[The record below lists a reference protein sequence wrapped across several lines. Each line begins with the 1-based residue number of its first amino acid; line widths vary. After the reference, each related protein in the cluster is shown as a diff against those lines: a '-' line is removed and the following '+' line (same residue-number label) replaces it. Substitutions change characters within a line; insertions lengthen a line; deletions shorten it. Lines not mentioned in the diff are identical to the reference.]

1 MTGLSHTPA
10 LVLVAAAYTA
20 GSVAGAALG
29 GPWWLTAFL
38 ASLLGAAVLL
48 RDGGTRWLVVLAAI
62 CAASA
67 GHARLEASD
76 AAPPPPLAAVRG
88 VHEVVGVARDDAVTA
103 GTRVR
108 IDLDVESVDGTPV
121 EGGLRLTLPA
131 PRDPIQAGDRLRF
144 TGAVEPPPALE
155 AFDYAAFLRSR
166 DIYVTSAFP
175 SSWERLG
182 RVDQGWRGDLAALQ
196 RETVSRIER
205 SLPEP
210 AAALAAGVLVGERR
224 TMPADIT
231 EALRVTGTTHLVVV
245 SGQNVALLL
254 GLAVAAMTAVVSRR
268 IAAIVALVLLPPY
281 VVFVG
286 ADPPVVRAAV
296 MAIGVAFASLG
307 GRRTPGWVYLLHA
320 VAVMLAIDPT
330 LVRDVAFQ
338 LSATA
343 TAGVILVAP
352 VLRDAALSRW
362 GALQRPALAAVVE
375 TFATATGAALA
386 VLPVQVAA
394 FERLS
399 PWTVPANVAIAP
411 LYEATVAVAALAGA
425 LGGFEV
431 AAGGLR
437 ETARFVPE
445 AFLAVVQVFARLPA
459 ADVPVSAPLLA
470 GLAFVAALIVGLRWL
485 ASRTAETPALDPGHR
500 TGLGATVAL
509 AAVAAGL
516 WLAVLRPGDDLA
528 RVTVLDVGQGLAIL
542 VQDAGRA
549 VLIDTG
555 PADGAVLRAL
565 PAAGVRAG
573 LDAVVFTHA
582 DLDHTGGIAALLRR
596 LEVDAVL
603 GDPAVLAVAGLDGSA
618 IDIGDRVRLSERV
631 SIEVL
636 APPVVTRGRAHA
648 SSNDASLVL
657 LVTMGERRILL
668 PADIEASAE
677 AWLIESGQ
685 PLAADVLVIPH
696 HGSRTSSTPTFVE
709 AVAPAVAVVSA
720 GAGNPFGHPLPEVL
734 ARYEGAAVLR
744 TDLHGSVTLSSDGE
758 RLWWRTER

>member
-1 MTGLSHTPA
+1 MTGLSRAPA
-10 LVLVAAAYTA
+10 LLLAAGAYTA

-29 GPWWLTAFL
+29 GPWWLTAL
-38 ASLLGAAVLL
+38 VASLLGAAALL
-48 RDGGTRWLVVLAAI
+48 RDGGARWLVVLAAI
-62 CAASA
+62 CTASA

-76 AAPPPPLAAVRG
+76 ARPAPPLAAVRG
-88 VHEVVGVARDDAVTA
+88 VHEVVGVARDDAVNS

-108 IDLDVESVDGTPV
+108 VDLDVESVDGAAID
-121 EGGLRLTLPA
+121 GGLRLTLPA
-131 PRDPIQAGDRLRF
+131 PRIPIEAGDRLRF
-144 TGAVEPPPALE
+144 TGAVEPPPAVE

-166 DIYVTSAFP
+166 DIHVTAAFP
-175 SSWERLG
+175 TSWERLG
-182 RVDQGWRGDLAALQ
+182 RLNQGWRGDLATLQ

-205 SLPEP
+205 ALPEP

-268 IAAIVALVLLPPY
+268 LAAIVALVLLPPY

-286 ADPPVVRAAV
+286 ADPPVLRAAV
-296 MAIGVAFASLG
+296 MAVGVAFASLG

-320 VAVMLAIDPT
+320 VTVMLAIDPT

-343 TAGVILVAP
+343 TAGVIVVAP

-375 TFATATGAALA
+375 TFATATGAALT

-394 FERLS
+394 FERVS
-399 PWTVPANVAIAP
+399 PWTVPANVAVAP

-431 AAGGLR
+431 AAGALR

-445 AFLAVVQVFARLPA
+445 AFLAVVQAFARLPA
-459 ADVPVSAPLLA
+459 ADVPVRAPLLA
-470 GLAFVAALIVGLRWL
+470 GLAFIAALLVGLRWL
-485 ASRTAETPALDPGHR
+485 ANCTAEAPALDPGHR
-500 TGLGATVAL
+500 TGLGLTVAL

-516 WLAVLRPGDDLA
+516 WLAVLRPGDGLA

-549 VLIDTG
+549 VLIDAG

-565 PAAGVRAG
+565 PGAGVRAG
-573 LDAVVFTHA
+573 LDAVLLTHA
-582 DLDHTGGIAALLRR
+582 DLDHTGGVAALIRR
-596 LEVDAVL
+596 LEVTAVL
-603 GDPAVLAVAGLDGSA
+603 GDTAVLTTVGLEGSA
-618 IDIGDRVRLSERV
+618 IDIGDRVRLSGRV

-636 APPVVTRGRAHA
+636 SPPVITRGRAHA
-648 SSNDASLVL
+648 SNNDASLVL
-657 LVTMGERRILL
+657 LVTVGERRILL

-677 AWLIESGQ
+677 AWLVESGRA
-685 PLAADVLVIPH
+685 LAADALVVPH
-696 HGSRTSSTPTFVE
+696 HGSRTSSTAAFVE
-709 AVAPAVAVVSA
+709 AVAPAVAIVSV
-720 GAGNPFGHPLPEVL
+720 GANNTFGHPVPEVL
-734 ARYEGAAVLR
+734 ERYEGAAVLR
-744 TDLHGSVTLSSDGE
+744 TDLHGNVTLSSDGE
-758 RLWWRTER
+758 RLWWRTDR

>member
-1 MTGLSHTPA
+1 VTGLSRTPA
-10 LVLVAAAYTA
+10 LLLATGAYTA

-29 GPWWLTAFL
+29 GPWWLTALL
-38 ASLLGAAVLL
+38 AALLGAAVLL
-48 RDGGTRWLVVLAAI
+48 RDGGARWLVVLAAI

-67 GHARLEASD
+67 GHARIEARD
-76 AAPPPPLAAVRG
+76 ARPAPALAAVRG
-88 VHEVVGVARDDAVTA
+88 VHEVIGVVRDDAVTS

-108 IDLDVESVDGTPV
+108 VDLDVESVDGAAA

-131 PRDPIQAGDRLRF
+131 PRDPIMAGDRLRF
-144 TGAVEPPPALE
+144 TGAVEPPPALD

-166 DIYVTSAFP
+166 DIYVTAAFP
-175 SSWERLG
+175 ASWERLG
-182 RVDQGWRGDLAALQ
+182 RVDRGWRGDLADLQ
-196 RETVSRIER
+196 RETVTRIER
-205 SLPEP
+205 ALPEP

-245 SGQNVALLL
+245 SGQNVALLM
-254 GLAVAAMTAVVSRR
+254 GLVVAAMTAVVSRR
-268 IAAIVALVLLPPY
+268 VAAIVALVLLPPY

-296 MAIGVAFASLG
+296 MAVGVAFASLG
-307 GRRTPGWVYLLHA
+307 GRRTPGWIYLLHA
-320 VAVMLAIDPT
+320 VTVMLALDPT

-352 VLRDAALSRW
+352 VLRDAALARW
-362 GALQRPALAAVVE
+362 VGLQRPALAAVVE

-394 FERLS
+394 FERVS
-399 PWTVPANVAIAP
+399 PWTVPANVAVAP

-431 AAGGLR
+431 AAGVLR
-437 ETARFVPE
+437 DTARFV
-445 AFLAVVQVFARLPA
+445 LAVVQAFARLPA
-459 ADVPVSAPLLA
+459 AEVPVRAPLLA
-470 GLAFVAALIVGLRWL
+470 GLAFIGVLGLGLRWL
-485 ASRTAETPALDPGHR
+485 TKHTEAPALDPGHR
-500 TGLGATVAL
+500 TGLSLTVAL
-509 AAVAAGL
+509 GVIAVGL
-516 WLAVLRPGDDLA
+516 WLAVIRPADDLA
-528 RVTVLDVGQGLAIL
+528 RITVLDVGQGLAIL

-549 VLIDTG
+549 VLIDAG
-555 PADGAVLRAL
+555 PADGALLRAL
-565 PAAGVRAG
+565 PGAGVRAG
-573 LDAVVFTHA
+573 LDAVVVTHA
-582 DLDHTGGIAALLRR
+582 DLDHTGGMAALLPR
-596 LEVDAVL
+596 LEVGAIL
-603 GDPAVLAVAGLDGSA
+603 GDPAVLTAAGLDGRA
-618 IDIGDRVRLSERV
+618 IDIGDRVRLSGRV

-657 LVTMGERRILL
+657 LVTVGERRILL

-685 PLAADVLVIPH
+685 SLAADVLVVVED
-696 HGSRTSSTPTFVE
+696 FVSGETEHRINFDE
-709 AVAPAVAVVSA
+709 AVESLLQTFEEEPPVTRREKYDDVATLRQLARRFQAVASRLLYEARKREDKFQLPRRLA
-720 GAGNPFGHPLPEVL
+720 G
-734 ARYEGAAVLR
+734 
-744 TDLHGSVTLSSDGE
+744 
-758 RLWWRTER
+758 